1 VPCRIDARREGGV
14 DLGVLT
20 ELEAMGLVTLADNG
34 YQGST
39 HTKAP
44 TKADRLCRGLTTYR
58 RARCGGGG

>member
-1 VPCRIDARREGGV
+1 V